1 MADWK
6 EKITEASNV
15 RTVSLAAAKKF
26 FAVDVSGS
34 THGRIIEV
42 EGQLVQN
49 LSLNSADTVCRW
61 DSKCDESPQVVSKL
75 LQKSYWSSRGGTR
88 PEVILEQPSALNH
101 IRSSDI
107 WLLLTDGEISNREV
121 ASLTNRASSLSLM
134 NIPIV
139 LVIVSDGT
147 MESPKATNISIAI
160 PFFAGASNAVIL
172 FKDARSGEL
181 FVVAAKGCFRALWPH
196 GDSFNND
203 LADWSCLPNFADEHM
218 FTTRCESLRISIVRS
233 QDRQGLR
240 GISLGPTY
248 TSATGCTINV
258 DALLEQ
264 SRVNPQDLRDLL
276 EEEAFRN
283 LAIVCK
289 TRGYLGKLQSFL
301 IRHKRQV
308 VAVQLEDHHGAGKI
322 MRRMET
328 VDLGLEQMNLLRTQL
343 RAAHVSNRSAY
354 TQIVESPNEEARI
367 ATEFNR
373 LINDA
378 LAWMAGIEKA
388 SYTAEI
394 LGRKSN
400 RAMRAD
406 KLQASDADLHLLAMN
421 LSDEVDAFRSACCI
435 CAGDNEIMSI
445 VLKRLDTAEDNTTDF
460 ALNFPLA
467 AGCNARNVDLV
478 SSQCICFQCALLCK
492 KSIFQEELAAIIPT
506 IEYTGSNKRY
516 LKHQLCLAITTGLN
530 TGASGIAQIF
540 MTILD
545 RVLETKDWCRAE
557 IVEANGEA
565 IDQEK
570 IVRRQA
576 FDWMLRTVLRGCM
589 TRETFTE
596 VGPWIPYPQ
605 ALKWAFK
612 DYEQTGLDS
621 WIIQYPVSGFCQII
635 RWYGMI
641 DEPLDSSSVECLI
654 KAKLIHL
661 IVSSMMSALLQ
672 HEGKA
677 KDRQWTHPFMSL
689 IYRGFNAPGIPRDII
704 DGNSIVSA
712 RRFWPTLEGVLGGWP
727 DVKRFLSVFPAKARR
742 DVCRRIRL
750 AVFWAIF
757 TQQAHTTPKTF
768 FHTIAERVSKS
779 LSICYPSL
787 EVFKKLETHHSS
799 IRSQGMRLC
808 SSHNQKKEC

>member
-6 EKITEASNV
+6 EKITEVSNI
-15 RTVSLAAAKKF
+15 RTVSLTAAKKF

-42 EGQLVQN
+42 EGQLVKN
-49 LSLNSADTVCRW
+49 LSLNDADTVCRW
-61 DSKCDESPQVVSKL
+61 DSICDERPQLVSKL
-75 LQKSYWSSRGGTR
+75 LHKSYWSSRGGTC
-88 PEVILEQPSALNH
+88 PEVILQQSSVLEN
-101 IRSSDI
+101 IRSSDM
-107 WLLLTDGEISNREV
+107 WLLLTDGQVSDRAV

-134 NIPIV
+134 DIPIM

-147 MESPKATNISIAI
+147 TRSPKATNISIAI

-172 FKDARSGEL
+172 YKDAESGE
-181 FVVAAKGCFRALWPH
+181 FYVVAAKGCFSALFPD
-196 GDSFNND
+196 GDSLDDD
-203 LADWSCLPNFADEHM
+203 LATWSRLPTFADECM
-218 FTTRCESLRISIVRS
+218 FTTRCESLGISVVQS

-248 TSATGCTINV
+248 SSATGCTINV
-258 DALLEQ
+258 DKLLEKF
-264 SRVNPQDLRDLL
+264 RVDPQDLMDLL
-276 EEEAFRN
+276 EEEAMRN
-283 LAIVCK
+283 LAIICK
-289 TRGYLGKLQSFL
+289 TRGYLEKLRSFL

-308 VAVQLEDHHGAGKI
+308 VAVRLEDRHGAGEI
-322 MRRMET
+322 MRRMES

-354 TQIVESPNEEARI
+354 TQILESPNEEARI
-367 ATEFNR
+367 ATELNR
-373 LINDA
+373 FINNA
-378 LAWMAGIEKA
+378 LAWIASIEKA
-388 SYTAEI
+388 SYTADI
-394 LGRKSN
+394 LCRKSN

-406 KLQASDADLHLLAMN
+406 KLNASDADLHLLAMN
-421 LSDEVDAFRSACCI
+421 LSDEVNAFRSACCI
-435 CAGDNEIMSI
+435 CAGDNEMMSI

-492 KSIFQEELAAIIPT
+492 RSIFQEELAAIIPT
-506 IEYTGSNKRY
+506 VEYTGSNKRY
-516 LKHQLCLAITTGLN
+516 INHQLCLAITTGLN

-545 RVLETKDWCRAE
+545 RVLETKEWCRAE
-557 IVEANGEA
+557 DVHPNGEA
-565 IDQEK
+565 VDREK

-596 VGPWIPYPQ
+596 VGPWVPYPR
-605 ALKWAFK
+605 ALQWALAE
-612 DYEQTGLDS
+612 YEQTGLDS
-621 WIIQYPVSGFCQII
+621 WIIQYPLNGFCQII

-641 DEPLDSSSVECLI
+641 DEPLDPSSVESPI

-661 IVSSMMSALLQ
+661 VVSSMMNALLR
-672 HEGKA
+672 HKGKA
-677 KDRQWTHPFMSL
+677 NDREWTHPFMRL
-689 IYRGFNAPGIPRDII
+689 IYRGFNAPGIPRDMVN
-704 DGNSIVSA
+704 GESIVSA
-712 RRFWPTLEGVLGGWP
+712 RRFWATLGDALGDWP
-727 DVKRFLSVFPAKARR
+727 DIKRFLSVFPAKARI
-742 DVCRRIRL
+742 DVCRRTQL

-768 FHTIAERVSKS
+768 FHTVAERVIKFPGH
-779 LSICYPSL
+779 LL
-787 EVFKKLETHHSS
+787 ELPKIIKKLEARLSS
-799 IRSQGMRLC
+799 ICLQEMHFC
-808 SSHNQKKEC
+808 SLH